1 MKRRSNIWTV
11 AKKELDRFFGDKRVV
26 FSTVILPGLLIYA
39 IYSFMGTAIS
49 DRFNADENHVA
60 IVYTVNAP
68 ESFKVM
74 TAGGGFELTEVG
86 AEGEIIYAKDAIAN
100 KNLDILAVFPEN
112 FDEAVAAYE
121 TSSGSPAPQVE
132 LFYNSTNTESS
143 AAYQTLYMLFDL
155 YESALANKY
164 DINLGAEEFDLATE
178 KDATGFVFASMLPML
193 MMMFLFQSCMGVAP
207 EAIAGEKERGTIATM
222 LITPMRRSELATGK
236 IISIAIIAV
245 LGGASSTI
253 GTLLS
258 VPSLMGAHGT
268 VGASFYT
275 VSDYLLLA
283 AVALSTVLLF
293 VSVIS
298 IISAYAKSVKEAA
311 TSATPLMIIAMVVGV
326 SGMLSSGAQTEFFY
340 YLIPM
345 YNTVQSMVAIFSF
358 TANTVNIITTVGTN
372 LAIAII
378 CGFVLTKMFNSE
390 KCMFN
395 K

>member
-1 MKRRSNIWTV
+1 MKRKSNIWTV

-26 FSTVILPGLLIYA
+26 FSTVILPGLLIYV
-39 IYSFMGTAIS
+39 IYSFMGTALMN
-49 DRFNADENHVA
+49 RFHADENHVA
-60 IVYTVNAP
+60 IVYTVNVP
-68 ESFKVM
+68 ESFKAM
-74 TAGGGFELTEVG
+74 TAGGAFELAGVSADGDLDFTKD
-86 AEGEIIYAKDAIAN
+86 EIAQ
-100 KNLDILAVFPEN
+100 KNIDILAIFPEN

-121 TSSGSPAPQVE
+121 TNPGTPAPRVE
-132 LFYNSTNTESS
+132 LYYNSTDTESY
-143 AAYQTLYMLFDL
+143 AAYQTLYMIFDN
-155 YESALANKY
+155 YESQLANKF
-164 DINLGAEEFDLATE
+164 DINVGDGQFDLATE

-222 LITPMRRSELATGK
+222 LITPMRRSELAIGK

-258 VPSLMGAHGT
+258 LPKLMGAQGAMD
-268 VGASFYT
+268 ASFYT

-311 TSATPLMIIAMVVGV
+311 TAVMPLMVIAMVVGV
-326 SGMLSSGAQTEFFY
+326 SGMFASGAQTEFFY

-358 TANTVNIITTVGTN
+358 TADTMNILITVGMN
-372 LAIAII
+372 LIIVIA

>member
-1 MKRRSNIWTV
+1 MKRKGNIWTV

-26 FSTVILPGLLIYA
+26 FSTVLLPGLLIYV
-39 IYSFMGTAIS
+39 IYSFMGTALM
-49 DRFNADENHVA
+49 DRFHADENHVA
-60 IVYTVNAP
+60 SVYTVNAP
-68 ESFKVM
+68 ESFKAM
-74 TAGGGFELTEVG
+74 TSGGGFELTAVDS
-86 AEGEIIYAKDAIAN
+86 EGELGLAKDAIA
-100 KNLDILAVFPEN
+100 KKTIDILAVFPKN

-121 TSSGSPAPQVE
+121 TNPNVPAPQVE
-132 LFYNSTNTESS
+132 LYYNSTDTES
-143 AAYQTLYMLFDL
+143 ATAYQTIYMIFDH
-155 YESALANKY
+155 YESQLANKF
-164 DINLGAEEFDLATE
+164 DINDGDGQFDLATE

-193 MMMFLFQSCMGVAP
+193 LMIFLFQSCMGVAP

-258 VPSLMGAHGT
+258 LPKLMGTQGAMD
-268 VGASFYT
+268 ASFYT
-275 VSDYLLLA
+275 ASDYLLLA

-311 TSATPLMIIAMVVGV
+311 TAVMPLMVIAMVVGV
-326 SGMLSSGAQTEFFY
+326 SGMFASGAPTEFFY

-358 TANTVNIITTVGTN
+358 TANTVNILITVGMN
-372 LAIAII
+372 LIIVII